1 MFGLVEINPMINF
14 KFPKLST
21 LHIYV
26 YETKNVVIYTKVY
39 MKKVNKLLWLGGHIV
54 VFVVCDIDL
63 LLACNIHNGCQFQ
76 IDFCIWFRIEETLII
91 EG

>member
-1 MFGLVEINPMINF
+1 MFSMEYI
-14 KFPKLST
+14 
-21 LHIYV
+21 
-26 YETKNVVIYTKVY
+26 
-39 MKKVNKLLWLGGHIV
+39 KKVNKLLWLGGHIV

-76 IDFCIWFRIEETLII
+76 IDFCIRLGLRIMLFI